1 MLARMFIGAKDAP
14 VAKLAG
20 EGFDPKAF
28 LAKVVNWQNDL
39 EIGEKSARLRARR
52 RADRVFYIQ
61 KGRVR
66 RTVLSEQGKEQ

>member
-1 MLARMFIGAKDAP
+1 MLTRMFIGAKDAP

-52 RADRVFYIQ
+52 RGGQGLLYS
-61 KGRVR
+61 KGKSQAHCPIRAR
-66 RTVLSEQGKEQ
+66 